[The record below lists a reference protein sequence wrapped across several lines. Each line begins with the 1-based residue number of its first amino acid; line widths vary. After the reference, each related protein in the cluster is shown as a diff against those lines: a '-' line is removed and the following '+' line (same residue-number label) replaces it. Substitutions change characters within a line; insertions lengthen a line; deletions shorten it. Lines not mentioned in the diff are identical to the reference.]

1 MVLLAFDKRSRTDAG
16 KKLDHS
22 NWIGELRSSI
32 PPASTFS
39 FRDKHTLLLSNH
51 VTLIHLGQIEEDN
64 DRRIANRGVMA
75 GEFKA
80 AGLAI
85 HLEDSDVVGALVA
98 AIKKLASGVEV
109 EAARIIP
116 SCPFFPYEREVA
128 VWANG
133 KDPDAVVQPV
143 ARIDKLP
150 ID

>member
-1 MVLLAFDKRSRTDAG
+1 M
-16 KKLDHS
+16 
-22 NWIGELRSSI
+22 W
-32 PPASTFS
+32 
-39 FRDKHTLLLSNH
+39 DKHALLLSNH
-51 VTLIHLGQIEEDN
+51 VTSIHLGEIEEDD

-75 GEFKA
+75 GEFEA

-85 HLEDSDVVGALVA
+85 HLEDGDVVAALIATIEV
-98 AIKKLASGVEV
+98 LASRIEV

-133 KDPDAVVQPV
+133 EDPDAVVQPV
-143 ARIDKLP
+143 ACIDKLP